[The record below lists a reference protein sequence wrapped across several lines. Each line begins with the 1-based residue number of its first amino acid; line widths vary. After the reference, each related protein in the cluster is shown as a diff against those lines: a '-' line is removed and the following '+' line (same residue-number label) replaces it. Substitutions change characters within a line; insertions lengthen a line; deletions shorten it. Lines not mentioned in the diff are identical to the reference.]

1 MTIMLCNVGVRLLI
15 SVVLIVVRT
24 VQTMFLFSV
33 FFMLPIRENVYP
45 DSRNRRHAWDFP
57 AVKSDGF
64 KLGKLLDRDRKRGFE
79 KLNQDGSDEES
90 NSSTNALLSNA
101 QFA

>member
-1 MTIMLCNVGVRLLI
+1 MLLSRAKI
-15 SVVLIVVRT
+15 IT
-24 VQTMFLFSV
+24 
-33 FFMLPIRENVYP
+33 

-64 KLGKLLDRDRKRGFE
+64 KLGSLLDRDRKRGFE
-79 KLNQDGSDEES
+79 KLTQDGSDEES